1 MSGEEKQLPAAQLRA
16 AELQQEARRE
26 AARLDAVLAGTPEG
40 AALVLAERRLALQVR
55 EGELLASG
63 LRALGGD
70 WKDASPGAA
79 LLLRQWAEEAGV
91 SLLGLAR
98 GAYFVHGRLELTA
111 ATQLAL
117 ARRAGIEIEY
127 EWSSDGREV
136 VAVAS
141 IGGKVRREKVVVAE
155 QAARGKSTEWKADP
169 RGMAEYAAGRRLLR
183 RWSSLPLGT
192 LEEPPEEVA
201 VGARPVELAP
211 IQQIQSPQVQTIR
224 LPAEGSRQDLYS
236 PEVQVPARV
245 VAEAPDPTG
254 PLAVPAEEPA
264 PADPPKRRRGGGL

>member
-1 MSGEEKQLPAAQLRA
+1 MSEEKQLPAAQLRA

-26 AARLDAVLAGTPEG
+26 AVRLDAVLAGTPEG

-63 LRALGGD
+63 LRALGSE

-117 ARRAGIEIEY
+117 ARRAGIEVEF

-141 IGGKVRREKVVVAE
+141 IAGKTRREKVVVAE
-155 QAARGKSTEWKADP
+155 QRARGKSTEWQHDP

-211 IQQIQSPQVQTIR
+211 IQQIQSPQVQMIR

-245 VAEAPDPTG
+245 VVEAPDQTTDP
-254 PLAVPAEEPA
+254 PKAPAEDPA
-264 PADPPKRRRGGGL
+264 PADPPKRRRGGGM

>member
-1 MSGEEKQLPAAQLRA
+1 MNEAQLPAAQLRA
-16 AELQQEARRE
+16 AELQQEARAA
-26 AARLDAVLAGTPEG
+26 AARLDTVLAGTAEG

-136 VAVAS
+136 AAVAS
-141 IGGKVRREKVVVAE
+141 IGGKLRRERVVVAE

-169 RGMAEYAAGRRLLR
+169 RGMAEYAAARRLLR

-192 LEEPPEEVA
+192 LEEPGEEVA
-201 VGARPVELAP
+201 VSARPVELAP
-211 IQQIQSPQVQTIR
+211 AQQPAPPR
-224 LPAEGSRQDLYS
+224 LEALPVVVEPAPVLVR
-236 PEVQVPARV
+236 A
-245 VAEAPDPTG
+245 VAESPDPTG
-254 PLAVPAEEPA
+254 PLAAPEEPA